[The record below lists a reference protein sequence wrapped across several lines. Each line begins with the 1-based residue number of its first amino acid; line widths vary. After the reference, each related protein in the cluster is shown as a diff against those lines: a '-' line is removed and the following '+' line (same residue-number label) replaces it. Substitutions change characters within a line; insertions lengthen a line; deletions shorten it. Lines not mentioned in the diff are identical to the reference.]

1 MGLTKFADY
10 INSLWM
16 WGFHSSITF
25 AMTWL
30 FIAGSSQWGLFLNS
44 YFAHCA
50 IVYVICKNVVNRVEA
65 EYKKSG
71 KSLRQERTDWDN
83 GKNRVV
89 LTTLGIVHECLLL
102 ALVPQD
108 IMRAGKKD

>member
-1 MGLTKFADY
+1 MRLAKFTDY
-10 INSLWM
+10 ITSIM
-16 WGFHSSITF
+16 AWGLHSSITF
-25 AMTWL
+25 FVTWGA
-30 FIAGSSQWGLFLNS
+30 IAASSQRGLFLNS

-65 EYKKSG
+65 EYRTGRGSW
-71 KSLRQERTDWDN
+71 RQQRKDWDN

>member
-10 INSLWM
+10 IVSLCM
-16 WGFHSSITF
+16 WGFHSSVTF
-25 AMTWL
+25 VTTWA
-30 FIAGSSQWGLFLNS
+30 FIAASSQWGLFLNS

-65 EYKKSG
+65 EYYRSG
-71 KSLRQERTDWDN
+71 KYLRKERTDWDDP
-83 GKNRVV
+83 KKRVV

>member
-1 MGLTKFADY
+1 
-10 INSLWM
+10 M
-16 WGFHSSITF
+16 WGFHSSVTF
-25 AMTWL
+25 VTTWA
-30 FIAGSSQWGLFLNS
+30 FIAASSQWGLFLNS

-65 EYKKSG
+65 EYYRSG
-71 KSLRQERTDWDN
+71 KYLRKERTDWDDP
-83 GKNRVV
+83 KKRVV

-108 IMRAGKKD
+108 IMRAGKRTDTQIYMCS